1 MIRTRTNI
9 ELHGLCS
16 NYEAILDNLSNGIV
30 IYDVKGNRPHYV
42 FKYINRAVEEIEDIN
57 AEELIGKDVIQV
69 FSGIEDMGL
78 LEVFTRVWETGKA
91 EHFPT
96 VLYRDNRISG
106 WRDNYVSKLSANEI
120 MAVYTNEDKIREVEL
135 ALEESEIFFHSVFDS
150 IQDGITV
157 LDTNMNIIKMNRAME
172 LWYLPQQPYHGT
184 KCYRTFHAFETVC
197 EGCPAQKALLS
208 GETETKMVPRGGPA
222 GTPGW
227 IKLSAFPIVNPEGK
241 TIGVVE
247 HVRNITERKKV
258 EEKLT
263 NSEKKLKDT
272 IEFLPDP
279 TWVIDSTGKVIHW
292 NKAMERLTGIKS
304 EEIVGKG
311 DYEYAIPFY
320 GERRPILIDLVI
332 NPDEKWEQKYSYLHK
347 EGGVLANSE
356 TYHPSLGESGVY
368 LSATASPLYDSEGQV
383 FGAIETLRDITELKE
398 QSEELEQWNEKLEFR
413 VAEQVAQLEQFA
425 KLEHELKVASDI
437 QKSMLPRSI
446 PNIEGYEI
454 HANLIPAKTVGGDF
468 YEFIPLSENSIA
480 IAIGDVADKGVPAA
494 LFMAMVRSFLR
505 AEVRPGVSPK
515 RVLEAVN
522 THLLGLNDKGVFVT
536 IILGFLDNVKQQFVY
551 SRAGHELPILIDYKG
566 VVQKLDK
573 GKGQAL
579 GIFDSVFLDE
589 QTINLS
595 EGSMMLLYTDG
606 ISDAINRENK
616 MFGLQGILRTICDM
630 PNQSVSDMGDGL
642 FKEVT
647 KHQGDLPQFDDMAI
661 VAVKSTAG

>member
-1 MIRTRTNI
+1 MVGKRINA
-9 ELHGLCS
+9 ELQTLYSSH
-16 NYEAILDNLSNGIV
+16 EAILDNLNNGIV
-30 IYDVKGNRPHYV
+30 IYEVKGNSPQYV
-42 FKYINRAVEEIEDIN
+42 FKYINKAVEEIENIN
-57 AEELIGKDVIQV
+57 AQELIGKDVVQV
-69 FSGIEDMGL
+69 FSGIEDIGL
-78 LEVFTRVWETGKA
+78 LDVFNRVWETGEA

-96 VLYRDNRISG
+96 VLYKDDRISG

-120 MAVYTNEDKIREVEL
+120 MTVYTNENKIKEAEL
-135 ALEESEIFFHSVFDS
+135 ALKESEIFFHSVFDS

-184 KCYRTFHAFETVC
+184 KCYRTFHSLQTVC
-197 EGCPAQKALLS
+197 EGCPAQKALFS
-208 GETETKMVPRGGPA
+208 GKTETKMVPRGGPA

-227 IKLSAFPIVNPEGK
+227 IKLSAFPIVNSEGK

-247 HVRNITERKKV
+247 HVRNITARKKV
-258 EEKLT
+258 EEKLR
-263 NSEKKLKDT
+263 NSEKKQKDT

-279 TWVIDSTGKVIHW
+279 TWVIDRIGKVIYW

-332 NPDEKWEQKYSYLHK
+332 NPDETWEKKYSYLHK

-368 LSATASPLYDSEGQV
+368 LSATASPLYDAEGQM

-398 QSEELEQWNEKLEFR
+398 QSEELTQWNEKLEYR
-413 VAEQVAQLEQFA
+413 VAEQVAQLEELA

-437 QKSMLPRSI
+437 QKSMLPRTI
-446 PNIEGYEI
+446 PNLEGYEI

-468 YEFIPLSENSIA
+468 YEFIPLDEDSIA

-505 AEVRPGVSPK
+505 AEVRSGISPK

-522 THLLGLNDKGVFVT
+522 AHLLGLNDKGIFVT
-536 IILGFLDNVKQQFVY
+536 ILLGVLNNKKHQFVY

-566 VVQKLDK
+566 VVKKLDK

-579 GIFDSVFLDE
+579 GVFDSVVLDE
-589 QTINLS
+589 QIVNLS
-595 EGSMMLLYTDG
+595 DNSMMLLYTDG
-606 ISDAINRENK
+606 ISDAINRENEL
-616 MFGLQGILRTICDM
+616 FGLQGILRTICKM

-647 KHQGDLPQFDDMAI
+647 KHQGDLPQFDDMTV
-661 VAVKSTAG
+661 VAVRSTVN